1 MLNIQKLIQKC
12 KIEDVISRYTQL
24 EYKNEN
30 NLKACCPF
38 HHEKTPSFLVEIVE
52 KYFICF
58 GCGKKGNVINFVSEI
73 EGISFEA
80 AYNLLAIEH
89 GLKVNTTHLQLLNEV
104 NDYYKENILKSSS
117 YLLSRKIYRD
127 QWEHWE
133 LGYSGETFDLSNE
146 FKLYTSELE
155 ELGLLNVKNK
165 GTISEFY
172 PAVLSNRITFP
183 IFNHK
188 TPVAFGGRTVSNDS
202 IKYFNTK
209 DNQFYSKMNS
219 FYGLNHAQKSI
230 KEKDQAII
238 VEGYIDVIRAH
249 EHSYENTISSM
260 GTSLTQ
266 IHVQKLKNLTKNVLL
281 FFDRDL
287 SGEEAIKR
295 SCKFLIAYGFENIEI
310 GLLPE
315 GEDPDSFLL
324 QKKKLED
331 AEIFPIKSLIKELY
345 SKEEFLSIIKLS
357 KDPFSINQDLLNL
370 YKINIETLFKKDHQN
385 LFNSERYVK
394 INKYVQ
400 LSLFLDV
407 FPDYY
412 EFINEDEIDLLEE
425 AKNDPVFI
433 RLKINNFYK
442 KIKQPN
448 DVFNKL
454 RK

>member
-1 MLNIQKLIQKC
+1 
-12 KIEDVISRYTQL
+12 
-24 EYKNEN
+24 NEN

-58 GCGKKGNVINFVSEI
+58 GCGKKGNVINYVSEI

-188 TPVAFGGRTVSNDS
+188 TPVAFGGRTISNDS

-324 QKKKLED
+324 QKKKL
-331 AEIFPIKSLIKELY
+331 
-345 SKEEFLSIIKLS
+345 
-357 KDPFSINQDLLNL
+357 
-370 YKINIETLFKKDHQN
+370 
-385 LFNSERYVK
+385 
-394 INKYVQ
+394 
-400 LSLFLDV
+400 
-407 FPDYY
+407 
-412 EFINEDEIDLLEE
+412 
-425 AKNDPVFI
+425 
-433 RLKINNFYK
+433 
-442 KIKQPN
+442 
-448 DVFNKL
+448 
-454 RK
+454 